1 MNLKTSFRNTAML
14 LGGPLLLVS
23 AQAAINPN
31 SLNSNAL
38 NSNALNAN
46 ALNANALNPNAL
58 NANALSAN
66 AITANAVASNPQTTP
81 PGAYTASMHWDLTTV
96 RLQNAAAAR

>member
-1 MNLKTSFRNTAML
+1 LNLKTSFRNTAML
-14 LGGPLLLVS
+14 LGGSLLLVS
-23 AQAAINPN
+23 AQAAITANALN
-31 SLNSNAL
+31 ANALTTNGLNSNAL

-46 ALNANALNPNAL
+46 ALT
-58 NANALSAN
+58 AN

-81 PGAYTASMHWDLTTV
+81 LGAYTASMHWDLTTV